1 MARGDRV
8 HRGYSHAIPHSN
20 PSGTDWDIM
29 DWFVMAFL
37 KASLAWL
44 ALAVSLGVAMAVH
57 PAWGVYYPAHVH
69 MALLGFVTMMIY
81 GVAYHVIPRFLGRSL
96 HSRRLATWQ
105 WWASNGGLALLV
117 AGFVMRPSDLAL
129 ATPALAAGGALAAC
143 GAYAFVYNVWQTLA
157 PGARGAPPAR
167 RPTLPMAAPP
177 APEAGPPD
185 SAMIDHA

>member
-1 MARGDRV
+1 M
-8 HRGYSHAIPHSN
+8 
-20 PSGTDWDIM
+20 
-29 DWFVMAFL
+29 
-37 KASLAWL
+37 
-44 ALAVSLGVAMAVH
+44 
-57 PAWGVYYPAHVH
+57 
-69 MALLGFVTMMIY
+69 
-81 GVAYHVIPRFLGRSL
+81 
-96 HSRRLATWQ
+96 
-105 WWASNGGLALLV
+105 V
-117 AGFVMRPSDLAL
+117 AGFVMRPSGLAL